1 MGIKI
6 WRIQNLRSKSYL
18 SVRNIGCQDY
28 SGLKKITSVHI
39 LLFCMTTKSSSYS
52 SWNRKQLEN
61 GHKIARHR
69 RRCVTYVEER
79 ELVRFT
85 LQWLWSCNSG
95 APVELPLKICWTRVA
110 ALLPS
115 TSARY
120 KVRKKN
126 NQVWQLSLMPT
137 FSSIQLGGFERV

>member
-1 MGIKI
+1 M
-6 WRIQNLRSKSYL
+6 
-18 SVRNIGCQDY
+18 
-28 SGLKKITSVHI
+28 
-39 LLFCMTTKSSSYS
+39 
-52 SWNRKQLEN
+52 
-61 GHKIARHR
+61 
-69 RRCVTYVEER
+69 
-79 ELVRFT
+79 RFT

-95 APVELPLKICWTRVA
+95 APPVKLPLKICWTRVA

-137 FSSIQLGGFERV
+137 FSSIQLGGFERVKKSISGPHLWFEFGIKRLCD